1 MGYFPVP
8 YSSLHLP
15 RLRPAEGGAVTEPE
29 RCTCGHFHVGF
40 CGQPTEWMKCEML
53 LDGTFSELKPALC
66 QCPAHNPPKEGP

>member
-1 MGYFPVP
+1 M
-8 YSSLHLP
+8 
-15 RLRPAEGGAVTEPE
+15 TEPE